1 MPSEKDIEIPLLE
14 SLIELGGQA
23 PTKQIYPLVSQKFSA
38 LLDKEIKSLTPS
50 GKNKWINRI
59 QWTRKKLVEKEEM
72 YSPLHGIWAITNKG
86 RERINKFKEIKEGF
100 KDLGA
105 SFTIREKK
113 DTINNYLDKLY
124 YLNTDEDIKLLIKK
138 LIEISYT
145 NIDLVINEAISRIEN
160 NYYNG
165 SKWSTLAF
173 SLLNSLKEYEASGQI
188 LKKLVEIDDE
198 NPAYLNN
205 YGIFLLRIND
215 EKCIEY
221 FAKAFALDFK
231 NRGFESSSEL
241 PAWNNVLF
249 LERILKKG
257 LKKRLD

>member
-23 PTKQIYPLVSQKFSA
+23 PTKKIYPLVSQKFSNM
-38 LLDKEIKSLTPS
+38 LKEEINALTPS

-59 QWTRKKLVEKEEM
+59 QWTRKKLVEKDEM

-86 RERINKFKEIKEGF
+86 RDRINNFKEIKKGF
-100 KDLGA
+100 IDLST

-113 DTINNYLDKLY
+113 DTIKDYLDKLY
-124 YLNTDEDIKLLIKK
+124 YININDDIELIIKK
-138 LIEISYT
+138 LIEISHT
-145 NIDLVINEAISRIEN
+145 NIDLVVNEAILRIEN

-173 SLLNSLKEYEASGQI
+173 SLLNSLEEYKVSGQI
-188 LKKLVEIDDE
+188 LKKLVDMDDE

-205 YGIFLLRIND
+205 YGIFLLKIND

-221 FAKAFALDFK
+221 FVKAFALDFK
-231 NRGFESSSEL
+231 NRGFESSSDL
-241 PAWNNVLF
+241 PAWNNVLY
-249 LERILKKG
+249 LKKILKKG